1 MRLLIMKQLYS
12 RSNLR
17 STLRGKLPRATL
29 PKSYK
34 VLASKM
40 FSGIAY
46 YQLTKCELEDI
57 SAAVIKQE
65 EEAATNSQ

>member
-17 STLRGKLPRATL
+17 STLRGKSPRATL

-40 FSGIAY
+40 FPGIAY
-46 YQLTKCELEDI
+46 YQLTKCELEEI

-65 EEAATNSQ
+65 EEAATNSH